1 MSNVPPTNVARRD
14 LSPTIKGWVMNAGAM
29 VIFLLIGLVLYS
41 DISKLSF
48 VQRLFQ

>member
-1 MSNVPPTNVARRD
+1 MYAIRSYY
-14 LSPTIKGWVMNAGAM
+14 

-48 VQRLFQ
+48 VQKLLQ